1 MLGSRPH
8 CLLRG
13 GPLRCCSLSGAAHFP
28 LPPLCAA
35 GKPRLRPAL
44 PHPPPPR
51 APRACM
57 QEEQVAAAARTAT
70 LPPLQSVMELT
81 SAYKP
86 PTRHFEASEGAEA
99 GLAVA
104 EAEAAPA
111 VGRQLEDGTGVLPDG
126 TRWVAPGGD
135 GGWG

>member
-1 MLGSRPH
+1 M
-8 CLLRG
+8 
-13 GPLRCCSLSGAAHFP
+13 
-28 LPPLCAA
+28 
-35 GKPRLRPAL
+35 
-44 PHPPPPR
+44 
-51 APRACM
+51 
-57 QEEQVAAAARTAT
+57 AAAARTAT